1 MAHAQVAVSLKLI
14 LKNAEGKVLALE
26 AQGNG
31 PMAGY
36 YDLPG
41 GRIDED
47 EVEVPFT
54 KIFEREIQEELGDV
68 RFSVVPRPITAL
80 TWTWPNGKQFCYVYY
95 EGTLISGEPKISAEH
110 LSFKWIDLDETEI
123 NNHFTTFHKSAL
135 LQYIS

>member
-31 PMAGY
+31 PMADY

-47 EVEVPFT
+47 EIEVPFT
-54 KIFEREIQEELGDV
+54 KIFEREIQ
-68 RFSVVPRPITAL
+68 
-80 TWTWPNGKQFCYVYY
+80 
-95 EGTLISGEPKISAEH
+95 
-110 LSFKWIDLDETEI
+110 
-123 NNHFTTFHKSAL
+123 
-135 LQYIS
+135 